1 MADKSKLKH
10 SELEKFVGETL
21 SKREP
26 CPAMVLAWGWMMKQ
40 GEGGLFHSDAFKQR
54 FFVLARVPH
63 ATVLIYYG
71 EKTMDEEN
79 ILGES
84 QPVELSR
91 LPSSRATRPSCSSL
105 LLLVLLLVHR
115 IH

>member
-1 MADKSKLKH
+1 MASDKAKLKH
-10 SELEKFVGETL
+10 NELEKFVSETL

-71 EKTMDEEN
+71 ERTMDEEN
-79 ILGES
+79 ILGE
-84 QPVELSR
+84 
-91 LPSSRATRPSCSSL
+91 L
-105 LLLVLLLVHR
+105 L
-115 IH
+115 